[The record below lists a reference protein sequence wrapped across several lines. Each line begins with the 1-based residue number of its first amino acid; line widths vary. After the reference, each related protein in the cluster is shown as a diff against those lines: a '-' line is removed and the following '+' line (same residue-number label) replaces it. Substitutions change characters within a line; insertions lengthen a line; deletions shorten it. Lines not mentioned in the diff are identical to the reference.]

1 MRSSLL
7 IICTASLLLCSTSI
21 HGQQKTATDET
32 AERMSGSWTINRDL
46 SPLFKPSGRS
56 GGRSGGPAYAIGG
69 FVPQRGRGN
78 GSGPGTEPT
87 PSAAGDLTPAERAEQ
102 TAMHQIEQIAPALTI
117 TATAG
122 SFSLADQQGEQT
134 CAIDDKS
141 AKVPLFGATVSLKCR
156 WNKLALQQEFSTTRS
171 KVTRSWSIDGSGRL
185 VVKTRIEGI
194 SQRAVE
200 ASAVYDRNPSAIQ
213 ALTRELTVR

>member
-1 MRSSLL
+1 MRISLL
-7 IICTASLLLCSTSI
+7 NVCAASLLLCTTSI
-21 HGQQKTATDET
+21 HGQQKTASSDT

-56 GGRSGGPAYAIGG
+56 GGRSGGAAYAIGG

-78 GSGPGTEPT
+78 GPGSEPT

-102 TAMHQIEQIAPALTI
+102 SAMHQIEQIAPALTI
-117 TATAG
+117 KATAG

-141 AKVPLFGATVSLKCR
+141 AKVSLFGATVSVKCR
-156 WNKLALQQEFSTTRS
+156 WNKQALQQEFSTTRS
-171 KVTRSWSIDGSGRL
+171 KVTRSWSVDDSGRL

-194 SQRAVE
+194 NQRVVE
-200 ASAVYDRNPSAIQ
+200 AAAVYDRNPG
-213 ALTRELTVR
+213 VRDPTDTMSTGR